1 MQMINVLQRLA
12 ELDSKNPNVANP
24 LAAGKKVMEA
34 DQMPQLPELKSVNEL
49 KALSGLKPVAECGI
63 MELGGGEM
71 MNAHPRPPASFSIN
85 ATAAD
90 GAEVSS
96 MLSDILNLAGV
107 HKVGDE
113 HMPAVDGPQTS
124 MIQTAPMAHGM
135 DAKDAMRSALDKMNA
150 PGDEMHDMDEPED
163 GAMDDMPMTDEEEMP
178 MSTAGFGDAGGAGAA
193 EPMSAQGLGS
203 GGTDSPVS
211 SMADE
216 IRDMADKLSQI
227 EDKEDLPGLD
237 KDQKADEA
245 YNNTPADPTNVPL
258 GNSNDFSYNPNMG
271 AGASRHGLGTQP
283 TAMAEDLED
292 QLYSEYKKFVSEA
305 KADCCCEEKGKKA
318 CPVHG
323 KKKANEG
330 LNHNHAGPKIEH
342 ADVEACVKCA
352 ETMGVALEHENMQA
366 LHDCM
371 ESFPKF
377 HKHITNKYNECWEDF
392 HTKCCEHY
400 HNRNG
405 HEMIADEDHTGQAGV
420 AGPGIMAGGGGSYGM
435 YESKK
440 KKGDGNLANN
450 YPPYDKVTRGDVI
463 AGAKGQDQMGG
474 KKKTKEGDDKSLS
487 KAAKTVKKGALH
499 KQEGI
504 PQDKKI
510 GTDKLKSLKKRGTPL
525 EKKRANFAL
534 NIQGK
539 GKK

>member
-1 MQMINVLQRLA
+1 MINVLQRLA

-163 GAMDDMPMTDEEEMP
+163 EAMDDMPMTDEEEMP

-193 EPMSAQGLGS
+193 EPMSARGLGS
-203 GGTDSPVS
+203 GGTDSPVN

-271 AGASRHGLGTQP
+271 AGNSRHGLGTQP

-330 LNHNHAGPKIEH
+330 LNHTLGPKIEH
-342 ADVEACVKCA
+342 RDVEACVKCA

-392 HTKCCEHY
+392 HAKCCDHY

-405 HEMIADEDHTGQAGV
+405 HMAMADEQLEPGASGI
-420 AGPGIMAGGGGSYGM
+420 AGPGVLPEG
-435 YESKK
+435 KK

-474 KKKTKEGDDKSLS
+474 KKKTKEGDDRTMSR
-487 KAAKTVKKGALH
+487 AAKGVMKYGKEGMKKLADAGKKG
-499 KQEGI
+499 K
-504 PQDKKI
+504 D
-510 GTDKLKSLKKRGTPL
+510 L
-525 EKKRANFAL
+525 EPIKAKYN
-534 NIQGK
+534 K
-539 GKK
+539 YD